1 MARRRNNMSWTLF
14 KANIKA
20 NRIVWTIMTCIFCF
34 YLAMIISMFDPEGAD
49 ALNEMLK
56 TLPEGLI
63 NALGFGQLGSRLLT
77 FITGYIYGFL
87 VLLFPM
93 VVSIVINH
101 RIIGSHIDKGSMA
114 YLLATPNS
122 RIKIASTQAVFSIT
136 SITALFILTTTFSI
150 VFAESM
156 FPGQL
161 EIGKFILVNVYAI
174 LMYYA
179 IGGIGFLASCISNES
194 KFSLGL
200 GVGIP
205 VGFLVLQMLGGVGEK
220 FSWIGNL
227 SLYALFDPDK
237 LIAGDNFAYIGMIL
251 FILIAAALYGCGI
264 MIFNKR
270 DLSL

>member
-1 MARRRNNMSWTLF
+1 MSWVLF
-14 KANIKA
+14 KANIKE
-20 NRIVWTIMTCIFCF
+20 NRIMWLIMTCIFCF
-34 YLAMIISMFDPEGAD
+34 YLAMIISMFDPKGAD

-56 TLPEGLI
+56 AMPEALI
-63 NALGFGQLGSRLLT
+63 NAVGFGELGTTLLT

-114 YLLATPNS
+114 YLLSTPNS
-122 RIKIASTQAVFSIT
+122 RIKIALTQAIFSLV
-136 SITALFILTTTFSI
+136 SITALFIFITTFSI
-150 VFAESM
+150 IISQNM

-161 EIGKFILVNVYAI
+161 EIGKFILVNVYAL

-179 IGGIGFLASCISNES
+179 IGGIGFLASCISNEG

-205 VGFLVLQMLGGVGEK
+205 VGFLILQMLGGAGQK
-220 FSWIGNL
+220 SSWIGNL
-227 SLYALFDPDK
+227 SLYALFNPNK
-237 LIAGDNFAYIGMIL
+237 LIEGDSYAYIGMVL
-251 FILIAAALYGCGI
+251 FALIASALYGCGI
-264 MIFNKR
+264 AVFNKR